1 LPSDCHPH
9 QVKIEI
15 RHDVLRG
22 GGEGGGGSEGGG
34 GKGGGG
40 EGGGGSEGGGGEG
53 GGGEGAGA
61 ETNRVALKS
70 ETAALDAARSELDT
84 ARVKLDT
91 ALEERWRELHER
103 TNQFNAWKRPLPP
116 PAALRSPLLSA
127 LAVEVSDRYSAY
139 GFVGAA
145 LARPEAADGGRGT
158 LQVLSFCMSCR
169 VLGRGVEHAMMRAL
183 GNLIAI

>member
-1 LPSDCHPH
+1 
-9 QVKIEI
+9 
-15 RHDVLRG
+15 
-22 GGEGGGGSEGGG
+22 
-34 GKGGGG
+34 
-40 EGGGGSEGGGGEG
+40 
-53 GGGEGAGA
+53 GAGA
-61 ETNRVALKS
+61 ETNRVTLKS
-70 ETAALDAARSELDT
+70 EAAALDTARSELDT

-183 GNLIAI
+183 GALALELSPACPWTAIGVVDNSRNVPLRRFLSITQSAIEGASVSFPFERARGARV

>member
-1 LPSDCHPH
+1 M
-9 QVKIEI
+9 
-15 RHDVLRG
+15 LRG
-22 GGEGGGGSEGGG
+22 GGEGGGGEGGG
-34 GKGGGG
+34 GDG
-40 EGGGGSEGGGGEG
+40 EGGEG
-53 GGGEGAGA
+53 GGGEGGGA

-70 ETAALDAARSELDT
+70 KTALEAALGELDT
-84 ARVKLDT
+84 ARVELDT

-139 GFVGAA
+139 GLVGAA

>member
-1 LPSDCHPH
+1 M
-9 QVKIEI
+9 
-15 RHDVLRG
+15 LRG
-22 GGEGGGGSEGGG
+22 GGEGGGGE
-34 GKGGGG
+34 GGGG
-40 EGGGGSEGGGGEG
+40 EGGGSEGGGGEGGGGEG

-61 ETNRVALKS
+61 ETNRVTLKS
-70 ETAALDAARSELDT
+70 EAAALDTARSELDT
-84 ARVKLDT
+84 ARVTLDT

-139 GFVGAA
+139 GLVGAA